1 MWLTAAL
8 AWSVGARSELLSLL
22 GLAAV
27 AFGVGL
33 IYIPA
38 GVITGG
44 LALLVAARAA
54 EDADE

>member
-1 MWLTAAL
+1 MWATAAL
-8 AWSVGARSELLSLL
+8 VSLVAARSEILSAAGF
-22 GLAAV
+22 GLV

-44 LALLVAARAA
+44 LALLVVAKAV
-54 EDADE
+54 EGGE